1 MIDLIIKWT
10 DFNVKQNIDELF
22 IEENQVAEEE
32 LYDEESEAI
41 EKDNLRA
48 LNETEARMYT
58 LGQLR

>member
-41 EKDNLRA
+41 EKDNLKA
-48 LNETEARMYT
+48 LNENEARMYT